1 GPLIG
6 RYPVGD
12 VVVVTEGS
20 RLQRSSQRVV
30 DRAQHFRV
38 IYAETSADH
47 RLVVTERAVGEAETG
62 QESVR
67 RSAQALRQV
76 CLTGRQHRSTRRA
89 IFRGPASASQHGAGI
104 ESLQEARRQQARLA
118 IGIDHSA
125 GFGDIWVEVAD
136 VARSIRVSGMK
147 FPAQP
152 VFQGQIVTHPETVLR
167 IGVVVIR
174 AAVVILLN
182 IVQVAIS
189 WDAQKEV
196 AKRRARELAAEPEGA
211 VVIGALKSQRTHGA
225 NVTVIEA
232 EF

>member
-1 GPLIG
+1 
-6 RYPVGD
+6 
-12 VVVVTEGS
+12 
-20 RLQRSSQRVV
+20 
-30 DRAQHFRV
+30 
-38 IYAETSADH
+38 
-47 RLVVTERAVGEAETG
+47 
-62 QESVR
+62 
-67 RSAQALRQV
+67 
-76 CLTGRQHRSTRRA
+76 
-89 IFRGPASASQHGAGI
+89 
-104 ESLQEARRQQARLA
+104 
-118 IGIDHSA
+118 
-125 GFGDIWVEVAD
+125 DIWVEVAD

-152 VFQGQIVTHPETVLR
+152 VFQGQIVTHPKTVLR

-232 EF
+232 EFQRMAAFVPRHVVRCLERPVLTDTFQSIGPQVR